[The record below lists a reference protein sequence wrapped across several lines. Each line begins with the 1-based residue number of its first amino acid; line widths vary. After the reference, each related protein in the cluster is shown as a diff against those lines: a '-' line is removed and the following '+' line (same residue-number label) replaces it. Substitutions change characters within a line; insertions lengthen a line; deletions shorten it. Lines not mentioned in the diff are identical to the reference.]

1 MILVP
6 KRMRLLGKGHD
17 PRPKLVQPTVHR
29 LVDAVE
35 PRRFVPC
42 RIMIIK
48 CINHLPDLVELVEE
62 EERLCLVRV
71 ADGLE
76 DLSKA

>member
-1 MILVP
+1 MILIP
-6 KRMRLLGKGHD
+6 ERMRLSGKGHE
-17 PRPKLVQPTVHR
+17 PRAKLVEPTVHR

-42 RIMIIK
+42 RIMIVK
-48 CINHLPDLVELVEE
+48 CIDHFPDLAELVEE
-62 EERLCLVRV
+62 EERLFLVRV

-76 DLSKA
+76 DLSES